1 MEGSWAATTVCS
13 GRGDVTGTNE
23 GGGGD
28 REIHTRRSP
37 ARRPRL
43 LGGRARASRQGVSRP
58 RRQTPTQKR
67 VCSRR
72 GADPAPTPTGWL
84 KLSSI

>member
-13 GRGDVTGTNE
+13 GQGEVTEQTRAAAATVKPTP
-23 GGGGD
+23 GGA
-28 REIHTRRSP
+28 P
-37 ARRPRL
+37 
-43 LGGRARASRQGVSRP
+43 LGGPASSGVAARASRQGVRRP

-84 KLSSI
+84 KLSFI